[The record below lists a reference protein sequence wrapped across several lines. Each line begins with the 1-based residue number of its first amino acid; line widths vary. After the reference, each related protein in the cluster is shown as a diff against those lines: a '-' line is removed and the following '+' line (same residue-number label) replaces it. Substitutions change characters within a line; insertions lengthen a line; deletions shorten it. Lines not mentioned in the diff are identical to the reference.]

1 MKSYDSKIN
10 TYFHD
15 NGVLKECS
23 HGVCLSVI
31 LINSVFK
38 VG

>member
-1 MKSYDSKIN
+1 MVKLIHI
-10 TYFHD
+10 F